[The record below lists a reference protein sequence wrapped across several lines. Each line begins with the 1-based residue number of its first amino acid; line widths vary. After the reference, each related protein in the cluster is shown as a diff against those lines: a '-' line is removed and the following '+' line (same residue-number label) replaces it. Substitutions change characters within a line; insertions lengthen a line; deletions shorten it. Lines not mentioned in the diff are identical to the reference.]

1 MADDENGAA
10 PRGQE
15 SPAPDVG
22 LRRRGPVIRTT
33 DFVTPEPRDPR
44 PPTPPAPGADAPPSP
59 NFRAALDA
67 VADPAETPR
76 ESQRLP
82 GLSERLAR
90 LAPSFNRT
98 PDEVADRSVGHQP
111 APDRMV
117 ERRTEMPPPPPSP
130 PAAPVAQTV
139 VLEGPRQPL
148 LDAGMVMGS
157 AWRHRKMVLLLV
169 VGMAV
174 LGGLASPFLPR
185 KFTSTTTLYF
195 DPQQVKLSDGS
206 NSPPPMSQE
215 AVLAIIDS
223 QSQILVSRRVLTSV
237 AQTMGL
243 DKDKEFGGT
252 PAATGA
258 KLAKSVLVERQPN
271 TYVVNL
277 SVKSKDAEKS
287 ATIANTIVSSFL
299 KEQQASA
306 EGAYDSANTTLG
318 GRLGALGEEVRGAE
332 QAVADYKTQN
342 NIDDNMVSTAPGT
355 AAKRSDQLETLL
367 LTAQGKTI
375 AAKARYDAIAKF
387 QIADL
392 SNGNASPA
400 DASSNALLQL
410 QQQYATAAANVS
422 SLETKLG
429 ARHPQLLAARAT
441 LEGVSAA
448 VRREITRLITSAQA
462 DYDRAQKEEDAVA
475 KELAVQKA
483 LDNNL
488 SGRLIEYRELQR
500 KANAAREIYETVLKR
515 TRQTGEEQRL
525 LTSNVRVISQA
536 EAPIQAD
543 GPSRT
548 ILMVGCIFGGLVLG
562 LMFGILYAVI
572 RLFTGRSKSRATA

>member
-1 MADDENGAA
+1 MADDENGTA
-10 PRGQE
+10 PRGQDG
-15 SPAPDVG
+15 PAPDVG
-22 LRRRGPVIRTT
+22 LRRRGPVIRTS
-33 DFVTPEPRDPR
+33 DFVTPAPRVPPSTVSPAPRAASSQSFRATLDETGRDPDDTR
-44 PPTPPAPGADAPPSP
+44 SETPP
-59 NFRAALDA
+59 
-67 VADPAETPR
+67 PAGI
-76 ESQRLP
+76 SD
-82 GLSERLAR
+82 RLAR
-90 LAPSFNRT
+90 LAPSFNRST
-98 PDEVADRSVGHQP
+98 EDEDADADWRVRDRKRERSTEALAPQP
-111 APDRMV
+111 SPTAPQ
-117 ERRTEMPPPPPSP
+117 PPPL
-130 PAAPVAQTV
+130 AAPTAIVDA
-139 VLEGPRQPL
+139 PKQPL
-148 LDAGMVMGS
+148 LDAAMVLGS
-157 AWRHRKMVLLLV
+157 AWRHRKTVLCLV
-169 VGMAV
+169 LGMAV

-185 KFTSTTTLYF
+185 KFTASTTLYF
-195 DPQQVKLSDGS
+195 DPQQVKLTDGS
-206 NSPPPMSQE
+206 QAQPMSQE

-237 AQTMGL
+237 AETMGL

-252 PAATGA
+252 PAAIST
-258 KLAKSVLVERQPN
+258 KLAKAVLVDRQPN

-287 ATIANTIVSSFL
+287 ATIANTIVTTFL

-306 EGAYDSANTTLG
+306 EGAYDSVNTTLG
-318 GRLGALGEEVRGAE
+318 GRLGALGDEVRNAE
-332 QAVADYKTQN
+332 HAVADFKSQN
-342 NIDDNMVSTAPGT
+342 NIDDNLVSTTPGT
-355 AAKRSDQLETLL
+355 ATRRSDQLETLL

-375 AAKARYDAIAKF
+375 AAKARYDAITKF

-392 SNGNASPA
+392 SNGSASPA
-400 DASSNALLQL
+400 DGSSNALLQL

-422 SLETKLG
+422 SIETKLG
-429 ARHPQLLAARAT
+429 SRHPQLLAARAT

-448 VRREITRLITSAQA
+448 VRREIARLITTAQA
-462 DYDRAQKEEDAVA
+462 EYERAQKEEEAVA

-483 LDNNL
+483 MDNNL

-525 LTSNVRVISQA
+525 LTSNVRVISPA

-562 LMFGILYAVI
+562 LMLGLVYAVI
-572 RLFTGRSKSRATA
+572 RLFTGRSARRMSA